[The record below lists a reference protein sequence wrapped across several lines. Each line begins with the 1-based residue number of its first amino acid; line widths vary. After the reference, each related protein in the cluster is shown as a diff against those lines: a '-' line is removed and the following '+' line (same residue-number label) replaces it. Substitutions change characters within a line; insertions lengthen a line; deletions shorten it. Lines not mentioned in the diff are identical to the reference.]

1 MLPLKAELVLPL
13 CINQHLNEAE
23 EKEQKSECK
32 KGEDKHHENAYF
44 SAVTSEEDK
53 SFHTQA

>member
-13 CINQHLNEAE
+13 CINQHLSEAE

-32 KGEDKHHENAYF
+32 K
-44 SAVTSEEDK
+44 EERINIMK
-53 SFHTQA
+53 MPTFQL